1 MKRNTG
7 VVVVVILAVAL
18 MIFAGMRW
26 SRNAQ
31 QAGSRLPQT
40 GPKVGAFAPDFEL
53 QSLDGRTVKLSDLRG
68 KAVLVNFWATW
79 CQPCKLEMPWFEDLQ
94 KQYGAQGLEVIGI
107 STDDYVSS
115 KDSVRDEV
123 AKFAK
128 DLGVTYTIL
137 RGKESVAD
145 AFGGA
150 QFLPTTFYIDRQ
162 GKIIAN
168 VSGIKGKDEIEETI
182 KKALAT
188 QVAQ

>member
-1 MKRNTG
+1 LKRNIA

-31 QAGSRLPQT
+31 QASTRLPQT

-94 KQYGAQGLEVIGI
+94 KQYGSQGLEIIGI

-128 DLGVTYTIL
+128 DLGVNYTIL

-145 AFGGA
+145 DFGGA

-188 QVAQ
+188 PVAQ

>member
-1 MKRNTG
+1 VLMNTKNIDGEALGGGIAVVTGASSGLGKVYADRLAKRG
-7 VVVVVILAVAL
+7 YDLLLVARRKDRLHILA
-18 MIFAGMRW
+18 
-26 SRNAQ
+26 Q
-31 QAGSRLPQT
+31 
-40 GPKVGAFAPDFEL
+40 
-53 QSLDGRTVKLSDLRG
+53 
-68 KAVLVNFWATW
+68 
-79 CQPCKLEMPWFEDLQ
+79 DLQ
-94 KQYGAQGLEVIGI
+94 KQYGSQGLEIIGI

-145 AFGGA
+145 DFGGA

-188 QVAQ
+188 PVAQ